1 MGISY
6 PSKTPQKWTH
16 NIKLT
21 LGNLHNIHEVSVC
34 VCVRL
39 CVYLKATPLDDVG
52 SRVFGQVP
60 QLSEVILVSS
70 CKQKM
75 AGSLHQG
82 TKKLLSEQNLRREG
96 TKASHRKQDQYGHEL
111 PPHMGCPFAYG

>member
-1 MGISY
+1 MKS
-6 PSKTPQKWTH
+6 
-16 NIKLT
+16 L
-21 LGNLHNIHEVSVC
+21 C

>member
-34 VCVRL
+34 VCAIVCL
-39 CVYLKATPLDDVG
+39 LK
-52 SRVFGQVP
+52 
-60 QLSEVILVSS
+60 
-70 CKQKM
+70 
-75 AGSLHQG
+75 
-82 TKKLLSEQNLRREG
+82 
-96 TKASHRKQDQYGHEL
+96 GH
-111 PPHMGCPFAYG
+111 AA